1 MNHWTER
8 GNVMD
13 YRPLGSTGLNVSE
26 IGFGCGNVGGLMI
39 RGEHG
44 DQVQAIARAMELG
57 INYFD
62 TAPSYGDGQSET
74 NLGRVLKE
82 LSADVY
88 VGTKF
93 RVTTHEPGRI
103 KGNVIASVEE
113 SLSRLQREQVDLMQM
128 HNHVASTAEGQLV
141 APEEVLGEVAEALRE
156 LREQGKVRFWGMT
169 AVGETAALHRVI
181 DSGTLNTVQSVYNL
195 VNPSA
200 GAAVPSGFDMPDY
213 GNLIERASANGLG
226 VLVIRVLAAGALSGE
241 ATRHAV
247 AVPTVAPIGSSRD
260 YGQDQAKAD
269 EFRFLQQERYVG
281 SLVEAS
287 LRFVLGNAGVSS
299 VLVGYS
305 SLEHLEQAVE
315 FAAKGPLPPEAMARL
330 PEVWAGFTA

>member
-1 MNHWTER
+1 
-8 GNVMD
+8 MD
-13 YRPLGSTGLNVSE
+13 YRPLGSTGIRVSE

-44 DQVQAIARAMELG
+44 DHVKAAARAIELG

-62 TAPSYGDGQSET
+62 TAPSYGDGQSEI
-74 NLGRVLKE
+74 NLGQVLKE

-103 KGNVIASVEE
+103 RGNVIASVEE
-113 SLSRLQREQVDLMQM
+113 SLTRLQREQVDLIQM
-128 HNHVASTAEGQLV
+128 HNHVASMAEDGSV
-141 APEEVLGEVAEALRE
+141 TPEEALGEAVDALRE
-156 LREQGKVRFWGMT
+156 LREQGKVRFWGVT

-181 DSGTLNTVQSVYNL
+181 DSATLHTVQSVYNL

-200 GAAVPSGFDMPDY
+200 GSSVPPGFDMPDY
-213 GNLIERASANGLG
+213 GNLIERASANGMG
-226 VLVIRVLAAGALSGE
+226 VLVIRVLAAGALTGE
-241 ATRHAV
+241 ATRHPV
-247 AVPTVAPIGSSRD
+247 AVPSVAPIGSGQD
-260 YGQDQAKAD
+260 YGHDLARSGD
-269 EFRFLQQERYVG
+269 FRFLQREGYVDY
-281 SLVEAS
+281 LVEAS
-287 LRFVLGNAGVSS
+287 LRFALGNAGVSS

-315 FAAKGPLPPEAMARL
+315 FAARGPLPPEALGRL
-330 PEVWAGFTA
+330 PQVWAGFAG

>member
-1 MNHWTER
+1 M
-8 GNVMD
+8 GFVMG
-13 YRPLGSTGLNVSE
+13 YRPLGNTGINVSE

-39 RGEHG
+39 RGAHG
-44 DQVQAIARAMELG
+44 DQVAAVARAMELG

-93 RVTTHEPGRI
+93 RVATNDAGRI
-103 KGNVIASVEE
+103 KAGIIASVEE
-113 SLSRLQREQVDLMQM
+113 SLTRLQREQVDLMQM
-128 HNHVASTAEGQLV
+128 HNHVAPVAEGGSV
-141 APEEVLGEVAEALRE
+141 TPDEALGQVVDALQE

-169 AVGETAALHRVI
+169 AVGETAALHRII
-181 DSGTLNTVQSVYNL
+181 DSGSLDTIQSVYNL

-200 GAAVPSGFDMPDY
+200 GAEVSPGFDMTDY
-213 GNLIERASANGLG
+213 GNLIGRAFANGMG

-241 ATRHAV
+241 ATRHSV
-247 AVPTVAPIGSSRD
+247 AVPTVAPIGSSRE
-260 YGQDQAKAD
+260 YSQDQARAGG
-269 EFRFLQQERYVG
+269 FRFLVQQGYADN
-281 SLVEAS
+281 LVEAS
-287 LRFVLGNAGVSS
+287 LRFALGNAGVSS

-305 SLEHLEQAVE
+305 SLEHLEQAFE
-315 FAAKGPLPPEAMARL
+315 SAAKGPLPPDAMMRL
-330 PEVWAGFTA
+330 PEIWAGFNG

>member
-1 MNHWTER
+1 M
-8 GNVMD
+8 
-13 YRPLGSTGLNVSE
+13 GSTGLNVSE

-39 RGEHG
+39 RGEHS
-44 DQVQAIARAMELG
+44 DQVRAVARAMELG

-62 TAPSYGDGQSET
+62 TASSYGDGQSET

-82 LSADVY
+82 LAADVY

-103 KGNVIASVEE
+103 KGNVIASVED
-113 SLSRLQREQVDLMQM
+113 SLARLQREQVDLIQM
-128 HNHVASTAEGQLV
+128 HNHVAAV
-141 APEEVLGEVAEALRE
+141 AQGGSVSPEEALGEVVDALRE
-156 LREQGKVRFWGMT
+156 LRDQGKVRFWGMT
-169 AVGETAALHRVI
+169 AVGETAALHQVI
-181 DSGTLNTVQSVYNL
+181 DSGALNTIQSVYNL

-200 GAAVPSGFDMPDY
+200 GTTVPAGFDMPDY
-213 GNLIERASANGLG
+213 GNQVGRASGNGMG

-241 ATRHAV
+241 AARHPV
-247 AVPTVAPIGSSRD
+247 AVPTVAPIGSGRD
-260 YGQDQAKAD
+260 YGQDQARAD
-269 EFRFLQQERYVG
+269 GFRFLQQEGHV
-281 SLVEAS
+281 SNLVEAS
-287 LRFVLGNAGVSS
+287 LRFALTNAGVSS

-330 PEVWAGFTA
+330 PEVWAGFIG

>member
-1 MNHWTER
+1 MK
-8 GNVMD
+8 
-13 YRPLGSTGLNVSE
+13 YRPLGNTGLNVSE

-39 RGEHG
+39 RGDHRQ
-44 DQVQAIARAMELG
+44 QVEAVARAMELG

-113 SLSRLQREQVDLMQM
+113 SLTRMQRERVDLMQM
-128 HNHVASTAEGQLV
+128 HNHVAATATGGAV
-141 APEEVLGEVAEALRE
+141 SPEETLGEVAEALRE
-156 LREQGKVRFWGMT
+156 LRDQGKVRFLGMT
-169 AVGETAALHRVI
+169 AVGETAALHRII
-181 DSGTLNTVQSVYNL
+181 DSEALNTVQSVYNL

-200 GAAVPSGFDMPDY
+200 GNSVPSGFDMPDY
-213 GNLIERASANGLG
+213 GNLIGRASASGMG
-226 VLVIRVLAAGALSGE
+226 ALVIRVLAAGALSGE
-241 ATRHAV
+241 TARHPV
-247 AVPTVAPIGSSRD
+247 AVPTVAPIGSGRD
-260 YGQDQAKAD
+260 YGQDQARAD
-269 EFRFLQQERYVG
+269 SFRFLQEEGYVG
-281 SLVEAS
+281 GLVEAS

-315 FAAKGPLPPEAMARL
+315 FAGKGPLPPEATARL
-330 PEVWAGFTA
+330 PEVWAGFTG

>member
-1 MNHWTER
+1 ME
-8 GNVMD
+8 
-13 YRPLGSTGLNVSE
+13 YRPLGNTGIDVSE

-44 DQVQAIARAMELG
+44 DQIRAVARAMELG

-62 TAPSYGDGQSET
+62 TASSYGDGQSET

-82 LSADVY
+82 LAADVY

-93 RVTTHEPGRI
+93 RVTTHDPGQIR
-103 KGNVIASVEE
+103 GNVIASVEE
-113 SLSRLQREQVDLMQM
+113 SLARLQREQVDLIQM
-128 HNHVASTAEGQLV
+128 HNHVSSMGEGGSV
-141 APEEVLGEVAEALRE
+141 SPEEALGEVVEALQV
-156 LREQGKVRFWGMT
+156 LRDQGKVRFCGMT

-181 DSGTLNTVQSVYNL
+181 GTGTLNTIQSVYNL

-200 GAAVPSGFDMPDY
+200 GNVAPYGFDMPDY
-213 GNLIERASANGLG
+213 GNQIQLASDNGMG

-241 ATRHAV
+241 DSRHPV
-247 AVPTVAPIGSSRD
+247 AVPSVAPIGSSRD
-260 YGQDQAKAD
+260 YSQDQARA
-269 EFRFLQQERYVG
+269 EGFRFLVREGYAS

-287 LRFVLGNAGVSS
+287 LRFALSNPGVSS

-305 SLEHLEQAVE
+305 SMEHLEQAVQ
-315 FAAKGPLPPEAMARL
+315 FAGKGPLPSEALALL
-330 PEVWAGFTA
+330 PEVWAGFTG

>member
-1 MNHWTER
+1 
-8 GNVMD
+8 MD
-13 YRPLGSTGLNVSE
+13 YRPLGNTGIDVSE

-44 DQVQAIARAMELG
+44 AQVQAVARAMELG

-103 KGNVIASVEE
+103 KGDVITSVEE
-113 SLSRLQREQVDLMQM
+113 SLTRMQREQVDLMQM
-128 HNHVASTAEGQLV
+128 HNHVAAAAVGGSVSPEDALGQV
-141 APEEVLGEVAEALRE
+141 ADALEE
-156 LREQGKVRFWGMT
+156 LRDQGKIRFWGMT
-169 AVGETAALHRVI
+169 AVGETAALHRII
-181 DSGTLNTVQSVYNL
+181 DSGMLNTVQSVYNL

-200 GAAVPSGFDMPDY
+200 GAAAPSGFDMPDY
-213 GNLIERASANGLG
+213 GNLIGRAYANGMG
-226 VLVIRVLAAGALSGE
+226 VLVIRVLAAGALTGE
-241 ATRHAV
+241 ATRHSV
-247 AVPTVAPIGSSRD
+247 AVPTVAPIGSGRD
-260 YGQDQAKAD
+260 YSQDQARAD
-269 EFRFLQQERYVG
+269 GFRFLQEEGHV
-281 SLVEAS
+281 SNLVEAS
-287 LRFVLGNAGVSS
+287 LRFALGNARVSS

-305 SLEHLEQAVE
+305 SLEHLEQAV
-315 FAAKGPLPPEAMARL
+315 AAATKGPLPPEAMARL
-330 PEVWAGFTA
+330 PEVWSQFTG

>member
-1 MNHWTER
+1 ME
-8 GNVMD
+8 
-13 YRPLGSTGLNVSE
+13 YRPLGNTGLNVSE
-26 IGFGCGNVGGLMI
+26 IGCGCGNVGGLMI
-39 RGEHG
+39 RGEHRQ
-44 DQVQAIARAMELG
+44 QVEAVARAMELG

-113 SLSRLQREQVDLMQM
+113 SLTRLQRDQVDLMQM
-128 HNHVASTAEGQLV
+128 HNHVAHPSTGSGGGGSV
-141 APEEVLGEVAEALRE
+141 SPEETQGEVVEALRE
-156 LREQGKVRFWGMT
+156 LREQGKVRYFGMT
-169 AVGETAALHRVI
+169 AVGEPAALHQII

-200 GAAVPSGFDMPDY
+200 GNSVPSGFDMPDY
-213 GNLIERASANGLG
+213 GDLIGRASANGMG

-241 ATRHAV
+241 PARHPV
-247 AVPTVAPIGSSRD
+247 AVPTVAPIGSGRD
-260 YGQDQAKAD
+260 YGQDQARANG
-269 EFRFLQQERYVG
+269 FRFLQEEGYVG
-281 SLVEAS
+281 GLVEAS
-287 LRFVLGNAGVSS
+287 LRFVLGSAGVSS

-305 SLEHLEQAVE
+305 SMEHLEQAVE
-315 FAAKGPLPPEAMARL
+315 FAGKGPLPPEAMARL
-330 PEVWAGFTA
+330 PEVWAGFSG

>member
-1 MNHWTER
+1 ME
-8 GNVMD
+8 

-39 RGEHG
+39 RGEHS
-44 DQVQAIARAMELG
+44 DQVRAVARAMELG

-62 TAPSYGDGQSET
+62 TASSYGDGQSET

-82 LSADVY
+82 LAADVY

-103 KGNVIASVEE
+103 KGNVIASVED
-113 SLSRLQREQVDLMQM
+113 SLARLQREQVDLIQM
-128 HNHVASTAEGQLV
+128 HNHVAAV
-141 APEEVLGEVAEALRE
+141 AQGGSVSPEEALGEVVDALRE
-156 LREQGKVRFWGMT
+156 LRDQGKVRFWGMT
-169 AVGETAALHRVI
+169 AVGETAALRQVI
-181 DSGTLNTVQSVYNL
+181 DSGALNTIQSVYNL

-200 GAAVPSGFDMPDY
+200 GATVPAGFDMPGY
-213 GNLIERASANGLG
+213 GNQIGRASGNGMG

-241 ATRHAV
+241 AARHPV
-247 AVPTVAPIGSSRD
+247 AVPTVAPIGSGRD
-260 YGQDQAKAD
+260 YGQDQARAD
-269 EFRFLQQERYVG
+269 GFRFLQQEGHV
-281 SLVEAS
+281 SNLVEAS
-287 LRFVLGNAGVSS
+287 LRFALTNAGVSS

-330 PEVWAGFTA
+330 PEVWAGFIG

>member
-1 MNHWTER
+1 ME
-8 GNVMD
+8 

-39 RGEHG
+39 RGEHS
-44 DQVQAIARAMELG
+44 DQVRAVARAMELG

-62 TAPSYGDGQSET
+62 TASSYGDGQSET

-82 LSADVY
+82 LAADVY

-103 KGNVIASVEE
+103 KGNVIASVED
-113 SLSRLQREQVDLMQM
+113 SLARLQREQVDLIQM
-128 HNHVASTAEGQLV
+128 HNHVAAV
-141 APEEVLGEVAEALRE
+141 AQGGSVSPEEALGEVVDALRE
-156 LREQGKVRFWGMT
+156 LRDQGKVRFWGMT
-169 AVGETAALHRVI
+169 AVGETAALHQVI
-181 DSGTLNTVQSVYNL
+181 DSGALNTIQSVYNL

-200 GAAVPSGFDMPDY
+200 GATVPAGFDMPDY
-213 GNLIERASANGLG
+213 GNQIGRASGNGMG

-241 ATRHAV
+241 ATRHPV
-247 AVPTVAPIGSSRD
+247 AVPTVAPIGSGRD
-260 YGQDQAKAD
+260 YGQDQARAD
-269 EFRFLQQERYVG
+269 GFRFLQQEGHV
-281 SLVEAS
+281 SNLVEAS
-287 LRFVLGNAGVSS
+287 LRFALTNAGVSS

-330 PEVWAGFTA
+330 PEVWAGFIG

>member
-1 MNHWTER
+1 ME
-8 GNVMD
+8 

-39 RGEHG
+39 RGEHS
-44 DQVQAIARAMELG
+44 DQVRAVARAMELG

-62 TAPSYGDGQSET
+62 TASSYGDGQSET

-82 LSADVY
+82 LAADVY

-93 RVTTHEPGRI
+93 RVTTHEPGHI
-103 KGNVIASVEE
+103 KGNVIASVED
-113 SLSRLQREQVDLMQM
+113 SLARLQREQVDLIQM
-128 HNHVASTAEGQLV
+128 HNHVAAV
-141 APEEVLGEVAEALRE
+141 AQGGSVSPEEALGEVVDALRE
-156 LREQGKVRFWGMT
+156 LRDQGKVRFWGMT
-169 AVGETAALHRVI
+169 AVGETAALHQVI
-181 DSGTLNTVQSVYNL
+181 DSGALNTIQSVYNL

-200 GAAVPSGFDMPDY
+200 GTTVPAGFDMPDY
-213 GNLIERASANGLG
+213 GNQVGRASGNGMG

-241 ATRHAV
+241 AARHPV
-247 AVPTVAPIGSSRD
+247 AVPTVAPIGSGRD
-260 YGQDQAKAD
+260 YGQDQARAD
-269 EFRFLQQERYVG
+269 GFRFLQQEGHV
-281 SLVEAS
+281 SNLVEAS
-287 LRFVLGNAGVSS
+287 LRFALTNAGVSS

-330 PEVWAGFTA
+330 PEVWAGFIG